1 MPRSLLPWRKLLA
14 CLHILP
20 TSLHF
25 PGASTMAGILAL
37 VHLQHADRAD
47 QARLPRRLVKDPQN
61 PFAAYSEEEFVQR
74 YRLSKEC
81 IHTLLGQVEPDLPRA
96 KDGRGCSIPAYLQL
110 LTAMMYFATGSFQI
124 CMADCLGMSAA
135 SVCKIVRSISTI
147 LCTLARTYIKFPE
160 PTDIPDLASNFFN
173 IAGMPGCIGCI
184 DGSYINIISPGGDHA
199 ELYRSRK
206 GRFAINV
213 MGICDYNLVFRNI
226 ICSWPGSVHDSRV
239 FDNSRVCHLLEEGN
253 YSGYLLGDSGYP
265 CRKYLLTPLLSPTTE
280 KERKYNIAHIK
291 T

>member
-1 MPRSLLPWRKLLA
+1 MPRGLLTWRKLLA

-47 QARLPRRLVKDPQN
+47 QARLPRRLVKDHQN

-96 KDGRGCSIPAYLQL
+96 KDGR
-110 LTAMMYFATGSFQI
+110 
-124 CMADCLGMSAA
+124 
-135 SVCKIVRSISTI
+135 
-147 LCTLARTYIKFPE
+147 ARTYIKFPE

-206 GRFAINV
+206 GRFAINA
-213 MGICDYNLVFRNI
+213 MGICDYNLEIFA
-226 ICSWPGSVHDSRV
+226 DSAS
-239 FDNSRVCHLLEEGN
+239 FTNN
-253 YSGYLLGDSGYP
+253 
-265 CRKYLLTPLLSPTTE
+265 
-280 KERKYNIAHIK
+280 
-291 T
+291 